1 MKSEIKTDK
10 KVMIT
15 ILIIET
21 KTDDTN
27 WWNGD
32 DSIFENRKRNWQN
45 GDASNFES
53 RYQNW

>member
-15 ILIIET
+15 ILTIET

-32 DSIFENRKRNWQN
+32 DSNFENRNQN
-45 GDASNFES
+45 
-53 RYQNW
+53 

>member
-15 ILIIET
+15 ILTIET

-27 WWNGD
+27 WWKGD
-32 DSIFENRKRNWQN
+32 DSNFENRNQN
-45 GDASNFES
+45 
-53 RYQNW
+53 